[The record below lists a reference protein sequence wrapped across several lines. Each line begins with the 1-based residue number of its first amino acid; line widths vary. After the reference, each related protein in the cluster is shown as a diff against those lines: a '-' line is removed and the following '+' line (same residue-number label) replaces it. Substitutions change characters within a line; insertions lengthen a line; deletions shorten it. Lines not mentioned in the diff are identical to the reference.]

1 MKRESPLEV
10 WRWSLNTEDYWSLN
24 TARHWTAC
32 SPAASD
38 KCLKLNS
45 KCYCWLS
52 TTLPLFS
59 PLIQLNIRNRNTLKN
74 QYFYFEIFISSLFLF
89 LMITIWR
96 INSPP
101 CPSFVIFHQNVAF
114 TLIVFFS
121 VLLWSLPS
129 SVWVQLIFAQNGP
142 QSCCVSSLAA
152 SQCSRH
158 LSVKI
163 SSSVID
169 VHTKAS
175 LCRVFEP
182 VVPGCSLITVEVMN
196 EWRHR
201 ERTRWRNLWQWD
213 KDERGVVVW
222 IMAASAF
229 WSVSMT
235 KLQLSVQRTQ
245 FNTTII
251 LVWKQRSFSWY
262 LVDSV
267 ITTKSVPDLQ
277 YVR

>member
-10 WRWSLNTEDYWSLN
+10 WRWSLNTEDYWRLN

-52 TTLPLFS
+52 TTPPLFS

-101 CPSFVIFHQNVAF
+101 CPSFVIIHQNVAF

-129 SVWVQLIFAQNGP
+129 SVWVQLILSCTEWASVLLCV
-142 QSCCVSSLAA
+142 QSGSITVFTTPFSEDLQLCDRRPHKSVS
-152 SQCSRH
+152 
-158 LSVKI
+158 
-163 SSSVID
+163 
-169 VHTKAS
+169 
-175 LCRVFEP
+175 
-182 VVPGCSLITVEVMN
+182 VPGVWAGRPGLQFNNCRSDEWVTAQREEEMKEPLTV
-196 EWRHR
+196 RQKR
-201 ERTRWRNLWQWD
+201 ERSGCLNN
-213 KDERGVVVW
+213 GC
-222 IMAASAF
+222 
-229 WSVSMT
+229 
-235 KLQLSVQRTQ
+235 
-245 FNTTII
+245 
-251 LVWKQRSFSWY
+251 
-262 LVDSV
+262 
-267 ITTKSVPDLQ
+267 
-277 YVR
+277 